1 MQRQLFST
9 NTPWEPKVGYARAV
23 RAGPLIHVSGTTA
36 TNSDGEVVGQGDAGA
51 QMRQCLENIR
61 TALEG
66 LGSRL
71 EDVTRTRI
79 YVTNIRDWEAVG
91 AVHGKYF
98 ATIRPATAMV
108 EVSALI
114 DPSMLVEVEAEA
126 WAGEQA

>member
-1 MQRQLFST
+1 MQRQVFST

-23 RAGPLIHVSGTTA
+23 RAGPLIQVSGTTA
-36 TNSDGEVVGQGDAGA
+36 MNNAGELVGQGNAGA

-61 TALEG
+61 TALEN
-66 LGSRL
+66 LGSGL

-79 YVTNIRDWEAVG
+79 YVTDIGDWESVG
-91 AVHGKYF
+91 AVHGEYF
-98 ATIRPATAMV
+98 GAIRPATAMV

-126 WAGEQA
+126 WADGQP